1 MGGESSIQV
10 RNTTILLGDV
20 RASLRTLSAG
30 SVHCCVTSPP
40 YWGLRSYGTE
50 PQIWANGWRGELGSE
65 PTIEQFVSNIV
76 DVFREVKR
84 VLRDDGLCWVNLGD
98 SYSAHP
104 GQRGTSDKAGAKQKT
119 ARGSTAMPS
128 RSSDSLK
135 PKDLCGIPWRVVLA
149 LQADGWYW
157 RDTIVWQKPAP
168 MPESVTDRC
177 TKSWEPIFMLA
188 KSPKY
193 FCDMVAVKEAGVFD
207 PGTERR
213 SYTSPRAAAMGREAS
228 GNESD
233 GYAVESGFRN
243 LRNVWTISTEPLSMP
258 HFAAYPTALPSRC
271 IKIST
276 SERGVCPTCGKQ
288 WERVTSKSRRP
299 TRPGEKTKVPGKNS
313 RMFQDRDP
321 AHPQEYKHDRYDL
334 EVGNR
339 DTKRHVTETV
349 TTGWQPACSCGG
361 EPVPATVL
369 DPFLGSGSTSV
380 AAERLGRRS
389 IGCELNE
396 KYARE
401 IAVLRIQTA
410 LDDGEH
416 KPVKPLDGQLV
427 LL

>member
-276 SERGVCPTCGKQ
+276 SEIGVCPTCGKQ
-288 WERVTSKSRRP
+288 WERVTSKKKLRRD
-299 TRPGEKTKVPGKNS
+299 RPN
-313 RMFQDRDP
+313 
-321 AHPQEYKHDRYDL
+321 DL
-334 EVGNR
+334 
-339 DTKRHVTETV
+339 TKRNGADGTGNHCANTVAGVATE

-380 AAERLGRRS
+380 AAERLGRKS
-389 IGCELNE
+389 IGSELNE

-416 KPVKPLDGQLV
+416 KPVRPLDGQLV